1 MPRKIPSYLKGLRDA
16 RARADGDIRRLTA
29 LVEAMTTDIQRAQ
42 ATLDACDI
50 LIRKFDS
57 SLDPSAIPANKGL
70 GRVPGPRGLLKEAIV
85 EYLQQRFP
93 EDVSVNEVA
102 LAMQF
107 RFGLDFHSGRARWKW
122 VHGSVGRRL
131 KKLAAEG
138 LADRLHDPLLLNGE
152 AGRWRW
158 KSETDLSPD
167 RLRERAEA
175 AGVAVRESDGDPD

>member
-29 LVEAMTTDIQRAQ
+29 LVEAMTTDIRQAQ

-50 LIRKFDS
+50 LIRKFDAN
-57 SLDPSAIPANKGL
+57 LDPSTIPPNRGL
-70 GRVPGPRGLLKEAIV
+70 GRVPAPRGALKSAIV
-85 EYLQQRFP
+85 EYLQERYP
-93 EDVSVNEVA
+93 AEITTGE
-102 LAMQF
+102 LTRAMQVQF
-107 RFGLDFHSGRARWKW
+107 KMDFDSWEALWKW
-122 VHGSVGRRL
+122 QHGSLTRRL
-131 KKLAAEG
+131 KKLLDEG
-138 LADRLHDPLLLNGE
+138 LVERLHDPMASTGE